1 MNAERHEVLEV
12 LAVLS
17 DAYPDLRLGQLMVT
31 AGNWATRQPDSL
43 WDVTDEELLNAIIS
57 HLERTG
63 VATVAQGSSQ

>member
-1 MNAERHEVLEV
+1 MNAARHEVLEV

-43 WDVTDEELLNAIIS
+43 WEVTDEELLNAITS

-63 VATVAQGSSQ
+63 VAAVAQGSSR